1 MKRLVASA
9 YTLVL
14 VALSAGGAYSQLLRG
29 NVVDDEQQPLPSV
42 TIYLPDLERGTI
54 TDESGFYEL
63 AGLPPGTHTVRFSFV
78 GFVTTEHAVLIGSES
93 VELNVTLVPTDFEL
107 AEILAVAEG
116 RGAALNRAALSVS
129 QLEPRDISQGRGQS
143 LAETLSHLAGVVSMT
158 TGPSIAKPVIRGLHS
173 QRVLVLNAGVP
184 QEGQQWGGEHAP
196 EIDPFAPVRI
206 EVVRGAAGVEYGVG
220 AIGGVIRLE
229 PEDLPV
235 SPKVSGSVA
244 LNGFSNNRQAAGSAL
259 VERGVR
265 AVPGMG
271 WRLQGSFRKAGAAR
285 TPEFVVGNSAFT
297 QLNGSASVAYHR
309 ERFALHSYF
318 SRFSSELGLYKGA
331 HIGNNDDLLRAIE
344 RGRPNVR
351 YEFVYDIEAP
361 KQTVRHNL
369 LSLTGYYDLSSGDRI
384 EVKAGLQRNNRQ
396 EFDAHRRFSEPVDD
410 PDPAFDLTLST
421 QTVDAKLRTLPRGS
435 FFGVFG
441 ISGMNQGNV
450 NAKTGYLIPNFRA
463 LTGGT
468 YARGTWVRGPWTLET
483 GLRLD
488 HRWMKAYPQE
498 GRNGDFARRTHN
510 YTSLSG
516 VVGAIWQFAPSWSIA
531 TNWGTAWRPPG
542 VNELYNF
549 GVHHGTAQ
557 FEIGNSSLGGE
568 RSYNVDLTLRHEGDR
583 SRMEASVFNNGM
595 NGYIYLLPEGAP
607 RVTIRGTFPSFR
619 YAQTDAVLRGADGQ
633 AELDVLDRLQL
644 HVHGSVVR
652 GTDRRAGL
660 PLIFM
665 PADRFSVGAGLSLPD
680 LGLVQASEIELE
692 STVVR
697 RQTRYPEGIDY
708 ADPPDGYTLFS
719 VGYQAELL
727 LGSSTLQL
735 GLTVRNLLDTTYRD
749 YLSRFRYFIDDPGRN
764 VVLRLRLP
772 IG

>member
-1 MKRLVASA
+1 MD
-9 YTLVL
+9 
-14 VALSAGGAYSQLLRG
+14 
-29 NVVDDEQQPLPSV
+29 NEQKPLASV

-63 AGLPPGTHTVRFSFV
+63 GTLPRGTHTVRFSFV
-78 GFVTTEHAVLIGSES
+78 GFVTEVHAISLESEA
-93 VELNVTLVPTDFEL
+93 VDFDVMLVPTDYEL
-107 AEILAVAEG
+107 TEILAVAES

-129 QLEPRDISQGRGQS
+129 RLEPRDISQVRGQS

-259 VERGVR
+259 VERGLR
-265 AVPGMG
+265 AIPGLG

-285 TPEFVVGNSAFT
+285 TPEFIIGNSAFT

-331 HIGNNDDLLRAIE
+331 HIGNHADLVRAIE
-344 RGRPNVR
+344 RGRPSVQ
-351 YEFVYDIEAP
+351 YDFVYDIEAP

-369 LSLTGYYDLSSGDRI
+369 LSLTGYYDLLSGDRI
-384 EVKAGLQRNNRQ
+384 ELKMGLQRNHRQ
-396 EFDAHRRFSEPVDD
+396 EFDAHRRFSD
-410 PDPAFDLTLST
+410 PLEDPAFDLTLST
-421 QTVDAKLRTLPRGS
+421 QTLDAKLRTLPRGS
-435 FFGVFG
+435 FYGVFG
-441 ISGMNQGNV
+441 VTGMNQGNV
-450 NAKTGYLIPNFRA
+450 NSESGYLIPNFRA
-463 LTGGT
+463 LTGGA
-468 YARGTWVRGPWTLET
+468 YARGTWVYGAWTLET

-498 GRNGDFARRTHN
+498 GRNGEFLRRTHS

-516 VVGAIWQFAPSWSIA
+516 VVGAIWQFASSWSVA

-557 FEIGNSSLGGE
+557 FEIGNSTIGGE
-568 RSYNVDLTLRHEGDR
+568 RSYNVDMTLRHFGNR
-583 SRMEASVFNNGM
+583 SRMEASVYNNWM
-595 NGYIYLLPEGAP
+595 DGYIYLFPEGEP

-619 YAQTDAVLRGADGQ
+619 YTQTNARLRGLDGQ
-633 AELDVLDRLQL
+633 IEIDVLEFLDV
-644 HVHGSVVR
+644 HMHGSVVR
-652 GTDRRAGL
+652 GRDLTARV
-660 PLIFM
+660 PLIYM
-665 PADRFSVGAGLSLPD
+665 PADRISLGTGFSLPD
-680 LGLVQASEIELE
+680 AGLVRSSEFELE
-692 STVVR
+692 GTVVR
-697 RQTRYPEGIDY
+697 RQTRFPDGVDY
-708 ADPPDGYTLFS
+708 ADPPDGYSLFS
-719 VGYQAELL
+719 IGYQAEVHF
-727 LGSSTLQL
+727 GSTTLQL
-735 GLTVRNLLDTTYRD
+735 GLTVRNLFDTTYRD